1 MRARVIGRDVTG
13 RTPEDYEVIRVPKD
27 CIPEGARL
35 VEAYETATEIVV
47 CGDPPPEH
55 ADHCALTDYAGD
67 SPGKCDCGFDEEKAH
82 NCDQMGCG
90 TLSHVVYRF
99 RKGEA
104 EKAFDLLERAVGM
117 MEHAAPDKTWF
128 EGYFALTGEHM
139 ILTED
144 GWTEGAAKPD
154 YLPEEILAEVNA
166 PQNGDEE

>member
-1 MRARVIGRDVTG
+1 MSKDITR
-13 RTPEDYEVIRVPKD
+13 RTSEDYEVVRVPKD

-35 VEAYETATEIVV
+35 VEAYETATEVVV
-47 CGDPPPEH
+47 CGDPPPEPEG
-55 ADHCALTDYAGD
+55 L
-67 SPGKCDCGFDEEKAH
+67 DEEQYVAYYQTAH
-82 NCDQMGCG
+82 NCDLMGCG

-128 EGYFALTGEHM
+128 EEYFALTGEHM

-166 PQNGDEE
+166 PQNGDER